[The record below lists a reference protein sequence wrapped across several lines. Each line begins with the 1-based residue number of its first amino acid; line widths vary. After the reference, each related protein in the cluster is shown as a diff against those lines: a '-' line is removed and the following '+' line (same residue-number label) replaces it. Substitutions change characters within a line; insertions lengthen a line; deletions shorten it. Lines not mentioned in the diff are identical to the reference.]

1 LEKLI
6 NEKSYREIGRMF
18 GVIDNTIKKRAL
30 KLGIKL
36 QVRNRKKK

>member
-6 NEKSYREIGRMF
+6 NKKSYRKKGRMF

-36 QVRNRKKK
+36 KVRNRRKN